1 MISLRDPRA
10 RPVVVTSVTLGL
22 AVGVFSVLFGVGA
35 VAAGATIPQ
44 TCAMSLL
51 VFTGAS
57 QFSAVAVIAS
67 GGSLGSA
74 LGGALILAA
83 RNGVFGL
90 TMSRRLTGRLPTRL
104 VAAQLTID
112 ESTAM
117 SVAQDDPE
125 LQRAAFWITG
135 VSIYIFWNL
144 GTLVGALAG
153 NAIDPRRF
161 GLDAAIPSAF
171 VAVLWPN
178 LRTRHGRQAMALGAL
193 LCLVS
198 TPFVPIGLP
207 VLIASLAIL
216 VALPAPRPDDD
227 GSDGPS
233 SSSSSCGAGELPA

>member
-10 RPVVVTSVTLGL
+10 RPVVVTSLTLGA

-57 QFSAVAVIAS
+57 QLSAVAVIAG
-67 GGSLGSA
+67 GGSFGSA
-74 LGGALILAA
+74 LGGALVLAA

-104 VAAQLTID
+104 IAAQLTID

-117 SVAQDDPE
+117 ATAQQDPE

-135 VSIYIFWNL
+135 VSIYIFWNI

-153 NAIDPRRF
+153 NAIDPKRF

-171 VAVLWPN
+171 VAVLWPHV
-178 LRTRHGRQAMALGAL
+178 RTKLGRRAMGLGAL
-193 LCLVS
+193 LCLASV
-198 TPFVPIGLP
+198 PFVPIGVP
-207 VLIASLAIL
+207 VLVASTAIL
-216 VALPAPRPDDD
+216 IAIPADADDPEV
-227 GSDGPS
+227 GAGPV
-233 SSSSSCGAGELPA
+233 AGELPA